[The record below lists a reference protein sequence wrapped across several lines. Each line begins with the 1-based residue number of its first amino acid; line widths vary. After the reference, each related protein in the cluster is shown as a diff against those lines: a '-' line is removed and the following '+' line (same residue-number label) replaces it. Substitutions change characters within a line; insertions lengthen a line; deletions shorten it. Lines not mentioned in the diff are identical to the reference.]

1 MDGRSRATVAFAAAL
16 LLGAGGPVAAGSLIV
31 SANDGKYPMIDGSYH
46 VAESP
51 TPDTLAV
58 IDAAA
63 NPPKLVSEIEVQHSV
78 TAPPTAVALSP
89 DEKLA
94 LVGAPNRVDPADK
107 SKLVLEKFLQV
118 VDLEASPPRV
128 IDRVALP
135 HQPIGVAI
143 NKAGTLA
150 LAAHFEGELSV
161 LAIDGKTVK
170 LVETLKLGDE
180 KSRLSTPVFTPDGT
194 AALVTRR
201 GEDTVQVLA
210 VDGTKVTD
218 AKRAITVGYGPYGMD
233 IAPTGRIAAVANIGR
248 GSGDADSVTIIDLTK
263 KPFRAINHFAVPQTP
278 EGIALSPDGRLLAIG
293 SINGSNKKQG
303 DPFHNDKARL
313 TIYRIADD
321 GAATKLGDVATGG
334 NTQGVIFTADGKE
347 VLVQHYVEQEIG
359 IYRVGDSGVEDT
371 GARIKLKAHPAA
383 LRAAPR

>member
-1 MDGRSRATVAFAAAL
+1 
-16 LLGAGGPVAAGSLIV
+16 
-31 SANDGKYPMIDGSYH
+31 
-46 VAESP
+46 
-51 TPDTLAV
+51 
-58 IDAAA
+58 
-63 NPPKLVSEIEVQHSV
+63 
-78 TAPPTAVALSP
+78 
-89 DEKLA
+89 
-94 LVGAPNRVDPADK
+94 
-107 SKLVLEKFLQV
+107 
-118 VDLEASPPRV
+118 
-128 IDRVALP
+128 
-135 HQPIGVAI
+135 
-143 NKAGTLA
+143 LA

-194 AALVTRR
+194 AALLTRR

-218 AKRAITVGYGPYGMD
+218 TKRAITVGYGPYGMD

-293 SINGSNKKQG
+293 SINGSNKKRD

-313 TIYRIADD
+313 TVYRIADD

-334 NTQGVIFTADGKE
+334 NTQGVAFTADGKE
-347 VLVQHYVEQEIG
+347 ILVQHYVEQEIG
-359 IYRVGDSGVEDT
+359 VYRVSDSGVEDT
-371 GARIKLKAHPAA
+371 GTRIKLKAHPAA
-383 LRAAPR
+383 LRSAPR